1 MGQQKKSKVG
11 KPQVH
16 DESRGKGQE
25 LPSPTVDSPLGEI
38 FPEHFSARNLKVS
51 FSSHDA
57 WNTRP

>member
-1 MGQQKKSKVG
+1 MGRQKKSKVG

-38 FPEHFSARNLKVS
+38 FPEHCSASNLKVS

-57 WNTRP
+57 